1 MSQTIETTTKDA
13 TIAQVANIM
22 VSKEFSGMPVS
33 DDKNKVQGIVS
44 KSDILRYVYDHSRKR
59 GNY

>member
-1 MSQTIETTTKDA
+1 
-13 TIAQVANIM
+13 M